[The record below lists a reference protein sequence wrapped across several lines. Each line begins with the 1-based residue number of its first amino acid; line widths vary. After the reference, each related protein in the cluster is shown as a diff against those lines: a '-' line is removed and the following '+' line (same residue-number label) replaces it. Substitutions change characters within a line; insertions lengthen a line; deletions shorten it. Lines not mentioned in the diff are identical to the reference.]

1 MLLEEMMDDIIKKYG
16 FEAKETIQFCHDC
29 EVAKRKIAT
38 IIEKIEK
45 EYQNYLEKAWQR
57 NRVVIEL
64 NHQEKGENKNVW
76 YLFRKR

>member
-38 IIEKIEK
+38 IIEKC
-45 EYQNYLEKAWQR
+45 YLNEGT
-57 NRVVIEL
+57 IFFIF
-64 NHQEKGENKNVW
+64 
-76 YLFRKR
+76 LFIHFLSPFQIKSASIFSM